1 MLPKLENCTVAIIG
15 LGYVGLPLMLEIG
28 QKNTCLLTK
37 KQLKRQVF
45 GYDINFKRIEELEK
59 GFDRN
64 KIYSSE
70 QIKKATNLKFV
81 SNESLIK
88 NADVFIITVP
98 TPINSKNEPN
108 LSYIKK
114 ASKMVGKLI
123 KDNNKRLTNPIIIFE
138 STVYPGLTEEIC
150 VPIIEKESKK
160 KYNSSQFQNS
170 FYCGYSPERIN
181 PGDSK
186 HTLDSITK
194 VTSGCN
200 QKVAN
205 WIDYFYGSFIS
216 GGTYKASSIKVAE
229 AAKII
234 ENTQRDINIALI
246 NELAIFFRK
255 LDINTYEVLDAAS
268 TKWNFHKYMPGL
280 VGGHCIGVD
289 PYYLTFKAKEIG
301 HETKLIS
308 AGRNI
313 NDYMHNYVV
322 DQILLHKSL
331 RNVDFA
337 IEEILLLGL
346 SYKSNCGDIRNS
358 QLINLVNIFQNKKM
372 NVTLV
377 DPKVNAEEVLEN
389 TGLSVLSS
397 IPTNKKYTIIIL
409 ALYHDEF
416 KELTKETLSEFCL
429 EDSLIFD
436 LTNNLDGDN
445 IIHL

>member
-1 MLPKLENCTVAIIG
+1 MLPKLENCSVAIIG
-15 LGYVGLPLMLEIG
+15 LGYVGLPLTLEIG
-28 QKNTCLLTK
+28 HKKKCLLTK
-37 KQLKRQVF
+37 QKLNRLVF
-45 GYDINFKRIEELEK
+45 GFDINKKRIEELER

-64 KIYSSE
+64 NIFSEE
-70 QIKKATNLKFV
+70 QIKKDTNIRFV
-81 SNESLIK
+81 SNHNSIK
-88 NADVFIITVP
+88 NADVYLITVP
-98 TPINSKNEPN
+98 TPINNKNEPN
-108 LSYIKK
+108 LTYIKK
-114 ASKMVGKLI
+114 ASKMVGELI
-123 KDNNKRLTNPIIIFE
+123 KDNQKRLTNPIIIFE

-150 VPIIEKESKK
+150 VPIIEKESNK
-160 KYNSSQFQNS
+160 KYNSNQFKDS

-200 QKVAN
+200 EKVAN
-205 WIDYFYGSFIS
+205 WIDCFYGSFIS
-216 GGTYKASSIKVAE
+216 GGTFRASSIKVAE

-246 NELAIFFRK
+246 NELAILFRK
-255 LDINTYEVLDAAS
+255 LNINTYEVLDAAS

-301 HETKLIS
+301 HETKLIA

-313 NDYMHNYVV
+313 NDYMHHYVI
-322 DQILLHKSL
+322 DQILLHKSK
-331 RNVDFA
+331 RQIDFA
-337 IEEILLLGL
+337 KEDILILGL

-358 QLINLVNIFQNKKM
+358 QLINLVKIFQNKKM
-372 NVTLV
+372 EVTLV
-377 DPKVNAEEVLEN
+377 DPKVNKEEVLEN
-389 TGLSVLSS
+389 TGLSALSS
-397 IPTNKKYTIIIL
+397 IPINKKYTIIIL

-416 KELTKETLSEFCL
+416 REFTKEKLLDFCL
-429 EDSLIFD
+429 KDSLIFD
-436 LTNNLDGDN
+436 LTNTLYGEG

>member
-1 MLPKLENCTVAIIG
+1 MLPKLEDCTVAIIG

-28 QKNTCLLTK
+28 QKSICLLTK
-37 KQLKRQVF
+37 KKLDRYVF
-45 GYDINFKRIEELEK
+45 GFDINKKRIEELSI

-64 KIYSSE
+64 RIFSKE
-70 QIKKATNLKFV
+70 QIKKVSNIKFV
-81 SNESLIK
+81 KNENLIK

-98 TPINSKNEPN
+98 TPINEKNEPN
-108 LSYIKK
+108 LTYIKK

-123 KDNNKRLTNPIIIFE
+123 KDNNESLKNPIIIFE
-138 STVYPGLTEEIC
+138 STVFPGLTEEIC
-150 VPIIEKESKK
+150 IPIIEKESKK
-160 KYNSSQFQNS
+160 KYNSNQFKNS

-186 HTLDSITK
+186 HTLDTITK

-200 QKVAN
+200 EKVAN

-216 GGTYKASSIKVAE
+216 GGTFKASSIRVAE

-246 NELAIFFRK
+246 NELSIFFKK

-313 NDYMHNYVV
+313 NDYMHHYVV
-322 DQILLHKSL
+322 EQILVHK
-331 RNVDFA
+331 RKRKVYFA
-337 IEEILLLGL
+337 KEEILLLGL

-358 QLINLVNIFQNKKM
+358 QLINLVKIFQNKKM
-372 NVTLV
+372 NITLV
-377 DPKVNAEEVLEN
+377 DPKVNKEEVLEN
-389 TGLSVLSS
+389 EGLSALSS
-397 IPTNKKYTIIIL
+397 IPINKKYTIIIL

-416 KELTKETLSEFCL
+416 KELTKEKLLDLCHK
-429 EDSLIFD
+429 DALIFD
-436 LTNNLDGDN
+436 LTNNLDGED

>member
-15 LGYVGLPLMLEIG
+15 LGYVGLPLMLEIC
-28 QKNTCLLTK
+28 KKSICLLTK
-37 KQLKRQVF
+37 KKLHRRVIGF
-45 GYDINFKRIEELEK
+45 DINAKRIDELDK

-64 KIYSSE
+64 KIFSSE
-70 QIKKATNLKFV
+70 ELKKATNIKFV
-81 SNESLIK
+81 NNENSIK
-88 NADVFIITVP
+88 DADVFIITVP
-98 TPINSKNEPN
+98 TPINEKNEPN

-123 KDNNKRLTNPIIIFE
+123 KYNDKRLTNPIIIFE

-150 VPIIEKESKK
+150 IPIIERESNKK
-160 KYNSSQFQNS
+160 HNSNRFKNS

-194 VTSGCN
+194 ITSGCN
-200 QKVAN
+200 QKIAN
-205 WIDYFYGSFIS
+205 WIDNFYGSFIT
-216 GGTYKASSIKVAE
+216 GGTFKASSIKVAE

-246 NELAIFFRK
+246 NELSILFRK

-313 NDYMHNYVV
+313 NDYMHHYVI
-322 DQILLHKSL
+322 DQIFLHKNK
-331 RNVDFA
+331 RKVDFA
-337 IEEILLLGL
+337 QEEILLLGL

-358 QLINLVNIFQNKKM
+358 QLINLVKIFQNKKM
-372 NVTLV
+372 NCTLV
-377 DPKVNAEEVLEN
+377 DPKVNDEEVLEK
-389 TGLSVLSS
+389 TGLSALSS
-397 IPTNKKYTIIIL
+397 IPINKKYTIIIL

-416 KELTKETLSEFCL
+416 KELTKDKLLDFCL
-429 EDSLIFD
+429 EDTLIFD
-436 LTNNLDGDN
+436 LTNNLDGEN

>member
-15 LGYVGLPLMLEIG
+15 LGYVGLPLMLEIC
-28 QKNTCLLTK
+28 KKSICLLTQK
-37 KQLKRQVF
+37 KLHRRVIGF
-45 GYDINFKRIEELEK
+45 DINAKRIDELDK

-64 KIYSSE
+64 KIFSSE
-70 QIKKATNLKFV
+70 ELKKATNIKFV
-81 SNESLIK
+81 NNENSIK
-88 NADVFIITVP
+88 DADVFIITVP
-98 TPINSKNEPN
+98 TPINEKNEPN
-108 LSYIKK
+108 LSYIKN

-123 KDNNKRLTNPIIIFE
+123 KYNDKKLTNPIIIFE

-150 VPIIEKESKK
+150 IPIIERESNKK
-160 KYNSSQFQNS
+160 HNSNRFKNS

-181 PGDSK
+181 PGDSN

-200 QKVAN
+200 QKIAT
-205 WIDYFYGSFIS
+205 WIDNFYGSFIN
-216 GGTYKASSIKVAE
+216 GGTFKASSIKVAE

-246 NELAIFFRK
+246 NELSILFRK

-313 NDYMHNYVV
+313 NDYMHHYVI
-322 DQILLHKSL
+322 DQILLHKNK
-331 RNVDFA
+331 RKVAFA
-337 IEEILLLGL
+337 KEEILLLGL

-358 QLINLVNIFQNKKM
+358 QLINLVKIFQNKEM
-372 NVTLV
+372 NFTLV
-377 DPKVNAEEVLEN
+377 DPKVNDEEVLEK
-389 TGLSVLSS
+389 TSLSALSS
-397 IPTNKKYTIIIL
+397 IPINKKYTIIIL

-416 KELTKETLSEFCL
+416 KELTKDKLLDFCL
-429 EDSLIFD
+429 EDTLIFD
-436 LTNNLDGDN
+436 LTNNLDGEN